1 MCIDETVLGASN
13 EEADKEALYNE
24 WISMASAQQQDEG
37 GASAATV
44 IHGSVSP
51 AKKGGGAPQVT
62 IFNDCEKSHKH
73 DVQDALLNHTHEQC
87 ATCCCQGSE
96 KVLQEF
102 EAYYSEGGKSNS
114 RNNKKGSVIE

>member
-1 MCIDETVLGASN
+1 MAQSKEDQQALYDEWISTALLEEEPQVCIDETVLGASN

-62 IFNDCEKSHKH
+62 NFNDCEKSHKH

-87 ATCCCQGSE
+87 AT
-96 KVLQEF
+96 
-102 EAYYSEGGKSNS
+102 
-114 RNNKKGSVIE
+114 